1 MKLQFN
7 SIHIENF
14 LSIGCADIPLNDN
27 GYVLVS
33 GINNSKSDSALSN
46 GSGKSSIFDSILWA
60 LTGET
65 IRGASSVTN
74 INGND
79 GALVEIDISVDD
91 RDYSIRRTKDHSRYK
106 TSLQIL
112 SDGEDLS
119 GKGIRDSEKI
129 LQNLLPDINASVL
142 GSVVLLGQGLPMRF
156 TNNKPSE
163 RKAMLESLSKSD
175 YMVEDLKNRISERKE
190 ELTAELRSYEAKRIA
205 VETEISCSEVQLGGL
220 KRELAELPSEESL
233 VAEVREH
240 ERELDECSADLE
252 KANAKY
258 MEYNSELVR
267 LRGELLSLDAD
278 KKAKIATETS
288 VLVEKLNALENRKT
302 ILQCT
307 HKELSNKIADKKKV
321 RDVCPTCG
329 QKLLGVTLPNAAL
342 EESQLMA
349 CNDELSSVQNEI
361 VLLTSEK
368 EKLEAKIV
376 LSTQDRRNSIIESG
390 RKAREESLRLK
401 SYCEEKTKTNST
413 LLEELAGM
421 RERLASL
428 SKTRAETVR
437 KIGELSDLIS
447 EKTKE
452 KSYIDNSMEE
462 LSSRLSIISKFA
474 TIVSR
479 DFRGYL
485 LKNYI
490 DFIDSRAKNY
500 ANRVFGN
507 RNISFVLD
515 GNNINILFNGKAYE
529 NLSGGERQKIDLIV
543 QLSIR
548 DMLCTNLGF
557 SCNILAVDELFDNL
571 DAVGCKNVVDLI
583 TTDLN
588 DISSVFIITHH
599 SADIS
604 IPCDREIVVTKGDD
618 GISEVVV
625 R

>member
-252 KANAKY
+252 KANANY

-329 QKLLGVTLPNAAL
+329 QKLLGVTLPNTAL

>member
-175 YMVEDLKNRISERKE
+175 YMVEDLKNRIAERKE

-205 VETEISCSEVQLGGL
+205 VETEISCSEAQLDGL

-252 KANAKY
+252 KANANY

-288 VLVEKLNALENRKT
+288 VLVEKLNALANRKT

-329 QKLLGVTLPNAAL
+329 QKLLGVTLPNTVL

-390 RKAREESLRLK
+390 SKAREESLRLK
-401 SYCEEKTKTNST
+401 SYCEEKTKTNAT

-507 RNISFVLD
+507 KNISFVLD

>member
-205 VETEISCSEVQLGGL
+205 VETEISCSEAQLDGL

-252 KANAKY
+252 KANAIY

-288 VLVEKLNALENRKT
+288 VLVEKLNALANRKT

-329 QKLLGVTLPNAAL
+329 QKLLGVTLPNTAL

-485 LKNYI
+485 LKSYI

>member
-33 GINNSKSDSALSN
+33 GINNSKIDSALSN

-112 SDGEDLS
+112 SGGEDLS

-205 VETEISCSEVQLGGL
+205 VETEISCSEAQLDGL

-329 QKLLGVTLPNAAL
+329 QKLLGVTLPNTAL

-421 RERLASL
+421 RERLESL

>member
-129 LQNLLPDINASVL
+129 LQNLLPDVNASVL

-252 KANAKY
+252 KANANY

-329 QKLLGVTLPNAAL
+329 QKLLGVTLPNTAL

>member
-79 GALVEIDISVDD
+79 GALVEIYISVDD

-112 SDGEDLS
+112 SDGKDLS

-205 VETEISCSEVQLGGL
+205 VETEISCSEAQLDGL
-220 KRELAELPSEESL
+220 KRELAELPSEDSL

-240 ERELDECSADLE
+240 ERKLDECSADLE
-252 KANAKY
+252 KANANY

-288 VLVEKLNALENRKT
+288 VLVEKLNALSNRKT

-307 HKELSNKIADKKKV
+307 QKELSNKIADKKKV

-329 QKLLGVTLPNAAL
+329 QKLLGVTLPNTAL
-342 EESQLMA
+342 EESQLIA

-376 LSTQDRRNSIIESG
+376 LSTQDRRNSIIELGS
-390 RKAREESLRLK
+390 KAREESLRLK
-401 SYCEEKTKTNST
+401 SYCEEKTKTNAT

-452 KSYIDNSMEE
+452 KSYIDNSIDE

-507 RNISFVLD
+507 KNISFVLD

>member
-79 GALVEIDISVDD
+79 GALVEIYISVDD
-91 RDYSIRRTKDHSRYK
+91 MDYSIRRTKDHSRYK

-112 SDGEDLS
+112 SDGKDLS

-205 VETEISCSEVQLGGL
+205 VETEISCSEAQLDGL

-240 ERELDECSADLE
+240 ERELDECSEDLE
-252 KANAKY
+252 KANANY

-267 LRGELLSLDAD
+267 LRGELLSLDAN

-288 VLVEKLNALENRKT
+288 VLVEKLNALSNRKT
-302 ILQCT
+302 VLQCT

-329 QKLLGVTLPNAAL
+329 QKLLGVTLPNTVL

-349 CNDELSSVQNEI
+349 CSDELSSVQNEI

-390 RKAREESLRLK
+390 SKAREESLRLK
-401 SYCEEKTKTNST
+401 SYCEEKTKTNAT

-447 EKTKE
+447 EKAKE
-452 KSYIDNSMEE
+452 KSYIDNSMAE
-462 LSSRLSIISKFA
+462 LSNRLSIISKFA

-507 RNISFVLD
+507 KNISFVLD

>member
-7 SIHIENF
+7 SIHIESF

-205 VETEISCSEVQLGGL
+205 VETEISCSEAQLDGL

-329 QKLLGVTLPNAAL
+329 QKLLGVTLPNTAL

-390 RKAREESLRLK
+390 SKAREESLRLK

>member
-7 SIHIENF
+7 SIHIESF

-205 VETEISCSEVQLGGL
+205 VETEISCSEAQLDGL

-288 VLVEKLNALENRKT
+288 VLVEKLNALANRKT

-329 QKLLGVTLPNAAL
+329 QKLLGVTLPNTAL

-390 RKAREESLRLK
+390 SKAREESLRLK

>member
-33 GINNSKSDSALSN
+33 GINNSKIDSALSN

-129 LQNLLPDINASVL
+129 LQNLLPDVNASVL

-252 KANAKY
+252 KANANY

-329 QKLLGVTLPNAAL
+329 QKLLGVTLPNTAL

>member
-129 LQNLLPDINASVL
+129 LQNLLPDVNASVL

-252 KANAKY
+252 KANANY

-329 QKLLGVTLPNAAL
+329 QKLLGVTLPNTAL

-421 RERLASL
+421 RERLESL

>member
-7 SIHIENF
+7 NIHIENF

-46 GSGKSSIFDSILWA
+46 GSGKSSIFDSILWV

-79 GALVEIDISVDD
+79 GALVEIDISVDY
-91 RDYSIRRTKDHSRYK
+91 RNYSIRRTKDHSRYK

-175 YMVEDLKNRISERKE
+175 YMVEDLKTRISERKD
-190 ELTAELRSYEAKRIA
+190 ELTAELRSCEANRIA
-205 VETEISCSEVQLGGL
+205 VETQISCSEEQLGRL
-220 KRELAELPSEESL
+220 NMELTELPSEDSL
-233 VAEVREH
+233 GAEIREH
-240 ERELDECSADLE
+240 EKELEECSADLE
-252 KANAKY
+252 KANANY
-258 MEYNSELVR
+258 MEYNNELVR
-267 LRGELLSLDAD
+267 LRGELLSLDAE
-278 KKAKIATETS
+278 KKAKIATETA
-288 VLVEKLNALENRKT
+288 VLVEKLNALSNRKT
-302 ILQCT
+302 VLQCT
-307 HKELSNKIADKKKV
+307 QKELSSKIADKKKI

-329 QKLLGVTLPNAAL
+329 QKLLGVTLPDTVL
-342 EESQLMA
+342 EESQLMV
-349 CNDELSSVQNEI
+349 CNDELSSVCNEI
-361 VLLTSEK
+361 ALLTSEK
-368 EKLEAKIV
+368 EKLEAAIV
-376 LSTQDRRNSIIESG
+376 SSSQDRREQIIRLG
-390 RKAREESLRLK
+390 RKAREDSLRIK
-401 SYCEEKTKTNST
+401 TYCDETGKTKSA
-413 LLEELAGM
+413 LIEELSDM
-421 RERLASL
+421 RARLSNL
-428 SKTRAETVR
+428 SNTRAETAR

-452 KSYIDNSMEE
+452 KSYIDNSMSE
-462 LSSRLSIISKFA
+462 LSNRLSIISKFA

-490 DFIDSRAKNY
+490 DFIDARAKNY
-500 ANRVFGN
+500 ASRVFGN
-507 RNISFVLD
+507 KNISFVLD